1 MNWLDGRDMPMHVS
15 VLGWVYLFGTA
26 FLLLIAGF
34 AFFVLP
40 TFAAISHNA
49 DAVTILSVVG
59 TTVGVIMVVLA
70 IPGLFAAYGLLK
82 HKAWSRMLTLIL
94 AVIGL
99 VNFPFGTVIGVYSL
113 LVLSQPAAIE
123 YFASEKR

>member
-1 MNWLDGRDMPMHVS
+1 MNWLDRRDMPMHVS
-15 VLGWVYLFGTA
+15 VLGWLYLFGTA

-40 TFAAISHNA
+40 TLGAISHNP
-49 DAVTILSVVG
+49 DATTVLSVIG
-59 TTVGVIMVVLA
+59 TTVGVLMVVLA
-70 IPGLFAAYGLLK
+70 IPGLFAAYGLLR
-82 HKAWSRMLTLIL
+82 HKAWSRLLALIL

-113 LVLSQPAAIE
+113 LVLSQPAAID
-123 YFASEKR
+123 YFASETH